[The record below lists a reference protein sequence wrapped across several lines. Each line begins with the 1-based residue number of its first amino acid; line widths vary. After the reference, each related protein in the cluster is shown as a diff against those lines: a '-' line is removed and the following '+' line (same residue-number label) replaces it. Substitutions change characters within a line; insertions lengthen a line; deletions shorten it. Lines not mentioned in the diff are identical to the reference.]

1 MFDLGWVLYL
11 FVALIVAMILS
22 AAIKIVQEYERA
34 GIFRLGRFVGVR
46 GPGLVLIIPFIERA
60 RKVDLRVVTL
70 DVPQQECI
78 TVDNVTVTVDAVV
91 YFRVV
96 EPADAILKVLDYAKA
111 TYLLSQTT
119 LRNVVGQSELDEVL
133 AHRERLND
141 KIQTIVDE
149 GTNPWGIK
157 VSLVEIKDV
166 QLPDSMQRSMAAQ
179 AEAERDRRAKVVH
192 AEGEFQAAQK
202 LVDAAKLMSSQPAA
216 LQLRYLQA
224 MTNIAAEKTNTILFP
239 LPLDLLRA
247 FVSQTESGG
256 KSK

>member
-1 MFDLGWVLYL
+1 
-11 FVALIVAMILS
+11 
-22 AAIKIVQEYERA
+22 
-34 GIFRLGRFVGVR
+34 
-46 GPGLVLIIPFIERA
+46 
-60 RKVDLRVVTL
+60 
-70 DVPQQECI
+70 
-78 TVDNVTVTVDAVV
+78 
-91 YFRVV
+91 
-96 EPADAILKVLDYAKA
+96 
-111 TYLLSQTT
+111 
-119 LRNVVGQSELDEVL
+119 VL

>member
-1 MFDLGWVLYL
+1 MIDLGWILYL
-11 FVALIVAMILS
+11 FVALVVLMILS

-34 GIFRLGRFVGVR
+34 GVFRLGRFVGLR

-60 RKVDLRVVTL
+60 RKIDLRVVTM

-78 TVDNVTVTVDAVV
+78 TLDNVTVTVDAVI

-119 LRNVVGQSELDEVL
+119 LRNVVGQSELDEL
-133 AHRERLND
+133 LSHRERLNE
-141 KIQTIVDE
+141 KIQVIVDE

-157 VSLVEIKDV
+157 VSMVEVKDV

-179 AEAERDRRAKVVH
+179 AAAERDRRAKVVH
-192 AEGEFQAAQK
+192 AEGEYQAAEK
-202 LVDAAKLMSSQPAA
+202 LVQAAELMSKQPAA

-224 MTNIAAEKTNTILFP
+224 MTNIAAENTNTILFP
-239 LPLDLLRA
+239 LPIDLLKGL
-247 FVSQTESGG
+247 VDNSSG
-256 KSK
+256 KK